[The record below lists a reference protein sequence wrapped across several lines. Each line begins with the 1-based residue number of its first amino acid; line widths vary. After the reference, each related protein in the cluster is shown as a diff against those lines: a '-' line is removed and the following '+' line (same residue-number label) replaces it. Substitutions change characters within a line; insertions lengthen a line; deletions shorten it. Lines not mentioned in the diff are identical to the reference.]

1 MTKPRAIGSS
11 AGPGGAVA
19 TRAVSSGMTSNQ
31 VRNLLLA
38 PALIVLAIYG
48 AALLVLFETSIHPYA
63 PPGEP
68 VLPGLTLGHYL
79 KTVSD
84 SLYLDSLIVTFK
96 VSAVA
101 TVITLLLGYPIAY
114 QIVRT
119 DSATTRAVLI
129 MLVAIPFMTNI
140 IVRLY
145 SLTLVLGNTG
155 LINELAHAAGL
166 IPERDNIPLMRNQIG
181 VTVGLVYFCLPFVV
195 FTLTSAIN
203 RLDATLEE
211 AAQNLGAN
219 RITTFFEV
227 TLPLSMPGVIGA
239 TALAFI
245 LCVPAFGIP
254 LILGGAAVRMIAN
267 TVYDQVM
274 FVENIPFGA
283 AFSVVALLITL
294 VILLAQGLFTRPRR
308 A

>member
-1 MTKPRAIGSS
+1 MAAGGPTSTAGAAPARGGNRA
-11 AGPGGAVA
+11 
-19 TRAVSSGMTSNQ
+19 
-31 VRNLLLA
+31 RNLLLA
-38 PALIVLAIYG
+38 PALVVLAVYG
-48 AALLVLFETSIHPYA
+48 AALLVLFETSVHPYA
-63 PPGEP
+63 PPGEAP
-68 VLPGLTLGHYL
+68 APGLTLAHYL

-96 VSAVA
+96 VSAIA
-101 TVITLLLGYPIAY
+101 TAVTLLLGYPIAY
-114 QIVRT
+114 RIVRT
-119 DSATTRAVLI
+119 DSAAVRAGLI

-155 LINELAHAAGL
+155 LINELAHAVGL
-166 IPERDNIPLMRNQIG
+166 IPERENIPLMRNQIG
-181 VTVGLVYFCLPFVV
+181 VTIGLVYFCLPFVV
-195 FTLTSAIN
+195 FTLTSALS
-203 RLDATLEE
+203 RLDAALEE
-211 AAQNLGAN
+211 AAQSLGAD
-219 RITTFFEV
+219 RITTFFRV
-227 TLPLSMPGVIGA
+227 TLPLSMPGVVGA

-294 VILLAQGLFTRPRR
+294 AILLAQGAFARR
-308 A
+308 RHA

>member
-1 MTKPRAIGSS
+1 MTESRTAESARFARTAAQPGGPRARGLYR
-11 AGPGGAVA
+11 
-19 TRAVSSGMTSNQ
+19 T
-31 VRNLLLA
+31 RNLLLA
-38 PALIVLAIYG
+38 PALVVLAIYG
-48 AALLVLFETSIHPYA
+48 AALLVLFETSVHPYA

-68 VLPGLTLGHYL
+68 VAAGLTLGHYL

-84 SLYLDSLIVTFK
+84 SLYFDSLIVTFK
-96 VSAVA
+96 VSAIA

-114 QIVRT
+114 RIVRT
-119 DSATTRAVLI
+119 DSAATRTVLI

-155 LINELAHAAGL
+155 LINELAHAIGL
-166 IPERDNIPLMRNQIG
+166 IPERENIHLMRNQIG
-181 VTVGLVYFCLPFVV
+181 VTIGLVYFCLPFVV

-203 RLDATLEE
+203 RLDAALEE
-211 AAQNLGAN
+211 AAQSLGAN
-219 RITTFFEV
+219 RITTFLEV

-274 FVENIPFGA
+274 FVENIPLGA

-294 VILLAQGLFTRPRR
+294 AILLVQGMLTRRR
-308 A
+308 HA

>member
-1 MTKPRAIGSS
+1 MSDTGAS
-11 AGPGGAVA
+11 AGAVGAA
-19 TRAVSSGMTSNQ
+19 TVRARSNRA
-31 VRNLLLA
+31 RNLLLA

-68 VLPGLTLGHYL
+68 AIPGLTLGHYL
-79 KTVSD
+79 KTVTD
-84 SLYLDSLIVTFK
+84 WLYLDSLIVTFK

-114 QIVRT
+114 RIVRT
-119 DSATTRAVLI
+119 DSAATRVTLI

-166 IPERDNIPLMRNQIG
+166 LPERDNIALMRNQIG

-195 FTLTSAIN
+195 FTLTSVIN
-203 RLDATLEE
+203 QLDATLEE
-211 AAQNLGAN
+211 ASQSLGAN
-219 RITTFFEV
+219 RITTFLKV

-274 FVENIPFGA
+274 VVQNIPFGA
-283 AFSVVALLITL
+283 AFSVIALLITL
-294 VILLAQGLFTRPRR
+294 VILLAQGAITRKRY

>member
-1 MTKPRAIGSS
+1 MIAQSGRRG
-11 AGPGGAVA
+11 GGA
-19 TRAVSSGMTSNQ
+19 RAGRHA
-31 VRNLLLA
+31 RNLLLA
-38 PALIVLAIYG
+38 PALVVLALYG
-48 AALLVLFETSIHPYA
+48 AALLVLFETSVHPYA

-68 VLPGLTLGHYL
+68 VAPGLTLAHYL
-79 KTVSD
+79 KAVSD
-84 SLYLDSLIVTFK
+84 SLYLDSLVVTFK

-101 TVITLLLGYPIAY
+101 TAATLLLGYPIAY
-114 QIVRT
+114 HIVRT
-119 DSATTRAVLI
+119 DSAATRAGLI

-145 SLTLVLGNTG
+145 ALTLVLGNTG
-155 LINELAHAAGL
+155 LINALAHAVGL
-166 IPERDNIPLMRNQIG
+166 IPERENIPLMRNQIG
-181 VTVGLVYFCLPFVV
+181 VIVGLVYFCLPFVV
-195 FTLTSAIN
+195 FTLTSALS
-203 RLDATLEE
+203 RLDAALEE
-211 AAQNLGAN
+211 AAQNLGAD
-219 RITTFFEV
+219 RVTTFFAV

-294 VILLAQGLFTRPRR
+294 AILLLQGALTRRR
-308 A
+308 HA

>member
-1 MTKPRAIGSS
+1 MTESRTTEPARFARTAAQPDGPRARGLYR
-11 AGPGGAVA
+11 
-19 TRAVSSGMTSNQ
+19 T
-31 VRNLLLA
+31 RNLLLA
-38 PALIVLAIYG
+38 PALVVLAIYG
-48 AALLVLFETSIHPYA
+48 AALLVLFETSVHPYA

-68 VLPGLTLGHYL
+68 VAAGLTLGHYL

-84 SLYLDSLIVTFK
+84 SLYFDSLIVTFK
-96 VSAVA
+96 VSAIA

-114 QIVRT
+114 RIVRT
-119 DSATTRAVLI
+119 DSAATRTVLI

-155 LINELAHAAGL
+155 LINELAHAIGL
-166 IPERDNIPLMRNQIG
+166 IPERENIHLMRNQIG
-181 VTVGLVYFCLPFVV
+181 VTIGLVYFCLPFVV

-203 RLDATLEE
+203 RLDAALEE
-211 AAQNLGAN
+211 AAQSLGAN
-219 RITTFFEV
+219 RITTFLEV

-274 FVENIPFGA
+274 FVENIPLGA

-294 VILLAQGLFTRPRR
+294 AILLVQGTLTRWRH

>member
-1 MTKPRAIGSS
+1 MTPGRAPAR
-11 AGPGGAVA
+11 AGN
-19 TRAVSSGMTSNQ
+19 R

-48 AALLVLFETSIHPYA
+48 AALLVLFETSVHPYA

-68 VLPGLTLGHYL
+68 APPGLTLGHYL
-79 KTVSD
+79 KTVGD
-84 SLYLDSLIVTFK
+84 SLYLDSLIVTFQ

-114 QIVRT
+114 RIVRT
-119 DSATTRAVLI
+119 DSAATRAALI

-155 LINELAHAAGL
+155 LINELAHAVGL
-166 IPERDNIPLMRNQIG
+166 IPERENIPLMRNQIG
-181 VTVGLVYFCLPFVV
+181 VVIGLVYFCLPFVV
-195 FTLTSAIN
+195 FTLTSALS
-203 RLDATLEE
+203 RLDAALED
-211 AAQNLGAN
+211 AAQSLGAD
-219 RITTFFEV
+219 RITTFFRV
-227 TLPLSMPGVIGA
+227 TLPLSMPGVVGA

-294 VILLAQGLFTRPRR
+294 AILLAQGAFARQRH

>member
-1 MTKPRAIGSS
+1 MTDPERGVGAAGAATARA
-11 AGPGGAVA
+11 
-19 TRAVSSGMTSNQ
+19 RANRA
-31 VRNLLLA
+31 RNLLLA

-48 AALLVLFETSIHPYA
+48 AALLVLFETSVHPYA
-63 PPGEP
+63 QPGEP
-68 VLPGLTLGHYL
+68 ATPGLTLGHYL
-79 KTVSD
+79 KTVTD
-84 SLYLDSLIVTFK
+84 SLYLDSLIVTFE
-96 VSAVA
+96 VSVIA
-101 TVITLLLGYPIAY
+101 TAITILLGYPIAY
-114 QIVRT
+114 RIVRT
-119 DSATTRAVLI
+119 DSKATRVTLI

-155 LINELAHAAGL
+155 LINELAHAAGFL
-166 IPERDNIPLMRNQIG
+166 PERENIALMRNQIG

-203 RLDATLEE
+203 QLDATLEE
-211 AAQNLGAN
+211 ASQSLGAN
-219 RITTFFEV
+219 RTMTFFKV
-227 TLPLSMPGVIGA
+227 TLPLSMPGVVGA
-239 TALAFI
+239 AALAFI

-274 FVENIPFGA
+274 VVQNIPFGA

-294 VILLAQGLFTRPRR
+294 VILLAQGAITRKHNV
-308 A
+308 